1 MEINKK
7 ILLIDDQEEI
17 LNSLKKLLAGEDNL
31 SNINNKMKDLVN
43 DFFKEE
49 SKEKE
54 TYDVHTALDGETG
67 YKLVKKALE
76 EGEPYS
82 VVTVDMR
89 MPGWDGLNT
98 AQEIRKID

>member
-43 DFFKEE
+43 DFFI
-49 SKEKE
+49 
-54 TYDVHTALDGETG
+54 
-67 YKLVKKALE
+67 
-76 EGEPYS
+76 
-82 VVTVDMR
+82 
-89 MPGWDGLNT
+89 LNT
-98 AQEIRKID
+98 LFFYILQLVVACFQPASIHAR